1 MEILGVNPSGV
12 SVAAGRRPL
21 NEARVCALMQSMGDI
36 GLQHPITVW
45 LAPGD
50 IPHLIAGAH
59 RLEAA
64 KRLDW
69 ATIDVVISPMDEAT
83 RDLWEIDENLARA
96 ELSDDEK
103 RECLKRRKAIWEKQQ
118 ADRAVLVEAS
128 QGVTGKSLPTNSK
141 PSKRGRIG
149 EGRPPDIK
157 GFAAD
162 TAEKTGLSKR
172 RINQL
177 LADPKP
183 KKATTPEPSK
193 QRKAPKTPVEQQQ
206 AAFNRRV
213 ELFDTYGESVLED
226 AAYLAEH
233 VSEFS
238 AEQTPAIRILAKR
251 LISVL
256 IKLDGGLSNDT

>member
-118 ADRAVLVEAS
+118 ADRAALADKATGNS
-128 QGVTGKSLPTNSK
+128 GKSLPTIQHR
-141 PSKRGRIG
+141 PKRGRG
-149 EGRPPDIK
+149 APK